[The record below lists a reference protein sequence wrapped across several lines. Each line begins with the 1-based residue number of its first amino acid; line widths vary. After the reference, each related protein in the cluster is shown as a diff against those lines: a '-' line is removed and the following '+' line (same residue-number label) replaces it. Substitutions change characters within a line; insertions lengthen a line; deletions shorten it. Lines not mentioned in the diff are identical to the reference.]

1 MAQATAKLNF
11 LKMAPRKVRLVAH
24 ALKGL
29 SALEAE
35 AQLLHRPQRASRP
48 LLNLLR
54 SCVSNAKNAK
64 LNVDKLVIAKISVDQ
79 GPMLKRW
86 LPRAMGRAT
95 PIQKKMS
102 HVILILE
109 ESDKIKAPRY
119 KIVPIKKVKKQEN
132 KKSKKSENKQAS
144 KPETGKP
151 VRKEV
156 NKEKEGF
163 FKRIFRRKSV

>member
-11 LKMAPRKVRLVAH
+11 LKMAPRKVRLIAN

-54 SCVSNAKNAK
+54 SCVNNAKNAK
-64 LNVDKLVIAKISVDQ
+64 LNVDQLVIAKISVDQ

-109 ESDKIKAPRY
+109 ESDKVRPPRY
-119 KIVPIKKVKKQEN
+119 KIVPVKKVKKEDD
-132 KKSKKSENKQAS
+132 KKAKSAAKKTS
-144 KPETGKP
+144 KPEANKP
-151 VRKEV
+151 PKREV